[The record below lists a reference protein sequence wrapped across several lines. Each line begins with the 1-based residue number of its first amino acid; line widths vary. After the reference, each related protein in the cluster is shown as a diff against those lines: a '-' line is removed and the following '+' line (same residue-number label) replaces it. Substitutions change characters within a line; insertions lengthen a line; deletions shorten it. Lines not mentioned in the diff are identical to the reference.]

1 MTLQEVQVL
10 FQSISALAIA
20 GGFVFTAYQ
29 FRHLRKS
36 QQVAN
41 FTKLV
46 ELQMHLREL
55 RVKDP
60 DLAHVFRDDVRELS
74 TDREVRE
81 YFFSLMQLSVYEIV
95 WFSHKQGMLPEG
107 YFASWAK
114 RMKVIA
120 TEPAFRKMINS
131 SSMKIMHD
139 DFQQYVM
146 ELVRHTNAQGK
157 AGADAT
163 RPQ

>member
-1 MTLQEVQVL
+1 
-10 FQSISALAIA
+10 
-20 GGFVFTAYQ
+20 
-29 FRHLRKS
+29 
-36 QQVAN
+36 
-41 FTKLV
+41 
-46 ELQMHLREL
+46 MHLREL

-60 DLAHVFRDDVRELS
+60 DLAQVFRDDVRELS

-107 YFASWAK
+107 YFESWAK
-114 RMKVIA
+114 RMEVIA
-120 TEPAFRKMINS
+120 SEPVFRKMINS

-146 ELVRHTNAQGK
+146 ELVRHTNAQPK
-157 AGADAT
+157 PPVETARA
-163 RPQ
+163 QQ